1 MAEFLL
7 KLVCFP
13 DLRNS
18 VEKSL
23 NRQPD
28 AVGYPDDFDIGG
40 SSIGL
45 YVLQDSIVFA
55 AVKD

>member
-1 MAEFLL
+1 MAEFSL
-7 KLVCFP
+7 KLVYFP
-13 DLRNS
+13 DLRNL

-28 AVGYPDDFDIGG
+28 AVGYPDDVDIGG
-40 SSIGL
+40 SGIGL
-45 YVLQDSIVFA
+45 HVLQDPIVFA